1 MIFLS
6 MLPNKI
12 FLFFGSVE
20 VNIKLQWVHLT
31 LLFVLDVTCLIS
43 HQLLE
48 LDLTG
53 DNTKNTKKE

>member
-20 VNIKLQWVHLT
+20 VNIKLHWVHLT